1 MSELRIDIAELS
13 KEDENYAE
21 LLADFLRNRINVAL
35 ETSKEEATLT
45 FEEGEESLARRKRIR
60 QLLKKFLHKRN
71 LKEDF
76 RVISGGEGSF
86 IIKGRRKR
94 ELE

>member
-1 MSELRIDIAELS
+1 LSEVRVAIPELI

-21 LLADFLRNRINVAL
+21 LLADFLRNRIDVAL
-35 ETSKEEATLT
+35 EASKEEVVLT
-45 FEEGEESLARRKRIR
+45 FEEGEEALARRGRIR
-60 QLLKKFLHKRN
+60 QRLKKFLHKRN

-94 ELE
+94 EYE